1 MSFVRVQQE
10 INVPQIIF
18 RTVGETTTMVT
29 FGQLFKKTTNSWHV
43 LLCSII
49 SNIEF
54 FFTVSDLKQILN

>member
-29 FGQLFKKTTNSWHV
+29 FGQKKQ
-43 LLCSII
+43 
-49 SNIEF
+49 
-54 FFTVSDLKQILN
+54 QILGMFYFAP